1 MLRTRKARSR
11 AWRQSRVREDVLI
24 ARILDCIAH
33 HRCGAPKAIIVDALR
48 GNVRD
53 KLPKPALR
61 KLS

>member
-1 MLRTRKARSR
+1 M
-11 AWRQSRVREDVLI
+11 I

-61 KLS
+61 KVFLVPAATGLA